1 MGKTIK
7 VCVRTRPTAQ
17 FAAGHIAIDA
27 DRNAITI
34 DKGHEASPDGVCN
47 NAQSRFDFRF
57 HHVLHN
63 ASQDTVY
70 ETLARDVVQ
79 DVVDGINGTIM
90 TYGQTGSGKTFT
102 MLGDMNNYVHRGVAP
117 RALAHVF
124 ADVAARIET
133 QYTVVCTYMEI
144 YNERIFDLLKALG
157 DEDARNDY
165 QIVEE
170 KGGRGVFVRG
180 LTEVEVASEAEAL
193 NLLYSGQL
201 ARTTAQHKLNRNSNR
216 SHSIFT
222 VTLRQQS
229 RSGVSEKVVT
239 SKLNL
244 VDLAGSE
251 RLKKTMEGA
260 DGTAYDVDATMKKES
275 MYINQSLTY
284 LEQCVVGLSK
294 RAPQH
299 VAYRQTKLTGVLK
312 DSLGGNCATLL
323 FACMWAESAHLEET
337 VSTLRLA
344 QRMMRVQNTAE
355 KVQTTDPAR
364 LARKQERLIRDL
376 RQELLM
382 HDALADRSGVK
393 YDPYT
398 PEEQAIIAAQCR
410 RYADADEA
418 RAADLLEFD
427 SVRQMREMCAQ
438 FKKLLRD
445 AEAKA
450 VRARTAMTSAGGV
463 PTGLFAG
470 DEVGMGE
477 DGGDAEAAGV
487 GDAEAGRGLSL
498 GRAPDA
504 SRPLVV
510 VDARSPERASLA
522 ERSVGLGA
530 ERRGKINRTFAA
542 PSHRGAACGRRVAR
556 SCAAG
561 ASLVSSKAA
570 AALRPSEEKPRPS
583 AVPRRRRVAVRRR
596 VLGRTRGEPPVQNGR
611 RGHRQRPQPRVRAL
625 QAPGG
630 TRDARKAPARQA
642 RAVRRQVPNPRRRG
656 PRGRGEARHR
666 GRRRKARGDA
676 PAPPREDPGGG
687 ARRRRR
693 RRRGGVRLDA
703 RGPRREAGLPG
714 RARRVA
720 RGAARPRGGGA
731 GRRRDEGPTRR
742 RLPAVLRAAAAARR
756 PGGGGGPRRQ
766 ARRPGGLRQAR
777 DGARCRPGPRC
788 ARVLPGAEDA
798 ARDRH
803 AESVAP
809 PAAPPQQADV
819 GPPPSPKL
827 PFAILTVTEQ
837 GAMLLLQVL
846 VGLRPAVPSL
856 PVRFSTS
863 SLKTF

>member
-556 SCAAG
+556 FFKGRRCAPFVRG
-561 ASLVSSKAA
+561 EAA
-570 AALRPSEEKPRPS
+570 AERGSTQAPSRRPSTRSRPNSRGAPCPKWTTGTSSTTAAARSSTTS
-583 AVPRRRRVAVRRR
+583 AR
-596 VLGRTRGEPPVQNGR
+596 
-611 RGHRQRPQPRVRAL
+611 
-625 QAPGG
+625 
-630 TRDARKAPARQA
+630 RDARRTRSSSAPS
-642 RAVRRQVPNPRRRG
+642 
-656 PRGRGEARHR
+656 
-666 GRRRKARGDA
+666 
-676 PAPPREDPGGG
+676 
-687 ARRRRR
+687 
-693 RRRGGVRLDA
+693 A
-703 RGPRREAGLPG
+703 RGPTPSPKSATPR
-714 RARRVA
+714 RARTRRSA
-720 RGAARPRGGGA
+720 TSRTSTRGS
-731 GRRRDEGPTRR
+731 RRRAG
-742 RLPAVLRAAAAARR
+742 AAARR
-756 PGGGGGPRRQ
+756 SGRR
-766 ARRPGGLRQAR
+766 
-777 DGARCRPGPRC
+777 GA
-788 ARVLPGAEDA
+788 
-798 ARDRH
+798 
-803 AESVAP
+803 
-809 PAAPPQQADV
+809 
-819 GPPPSPKL
+819 
-827 PFAILTVTEQ
+827 TTT
-837 GAMLLLQVL
+837 
-846 VGLRPAVPSL
+846 
-856 PVRFSTS
+856 TS
-863 SLKTF
+863 STRRSSS

>member
-542 PSHRGAACGRRVAR
+542 PSHRGAV
-556 SCAAG
+556 CAAG
-561 ASLVSSKAA
+561 ASLVRVRPARRSFLQRPPPRSARPRRSRGRARFHAGAESPSVDAFSAELAGSPLSKMDDGDIVNDRSRAFEHYKRQAGRATHEKLQRAKRARSDAKSQIRDAAARADAAKRDIADVDERLEETRRRRREKIRAAGRDDDDVVDEEEFVLMRAGRDAKRDYRDAHGAWLAARRDHAA
-570 AALRPSEEKPRPS
+570 AALDVDATKAQLVDDFQQFFAQLQRRAGLAEEAGPGDKLDDQE
-583 AVPRRRRVAVRRR
+583 AFDKLEMERVAAQDPDA
-596 VLGRTRGEPPVQNGR
+596 LAFF
-611 RGHRQRPQPRVRAL
+611 RA
-625 QAPGG
+625 Q
-630 TRDARKAPARQA
+630 K
-642 RAVRRQVPNPRRRG
+642 
-656 PRGRGEARHR
+656 
-666 GRRRKARGDA
+666 
-676 PAPPREDPGGG
+676 
-687 ARRRRR
+687 
-693 RRRGGVRLDA
+693 
-703 RGPRREAGLPG
+703 
-714 RARRVA
+714 
-720 RGAARPRGGGA
+720 
-731 GRRRDEGPTRR
+731 TRR
-742 RLPAVLRAAAAARR
+742 ATATQNRSH
-756 PGGGGGPRRQ
+756 
-766 ARRPGGLRQAR
+766 LRQLHR
-777 DGARCRPGPRC
+777 NKR
-788 ARVLPGAEDA
+788 
-798 ARDRH
+798 
-803 AESVAP
+803 
-809 PAAPPQQADV
+809 
-819 GPPPSPKL
+819 
-827 PFAILTVTEQ
+827 T
-837 GAMLLLQVL
+837 
-846 VGLRPAVPSL
+846 
-856 PVRFSTS
+856 
-863 SLKTF
+863 

>member
-7 VCVRTRPTAQ
+7 VCVRSRPTAQ

-79 DVVDGINGTIM
+79 DVVDGLNGTIM

-124 ADVAARIET
+124 ADVASRIET
-133 QYTVVCTYMEI
+133 QYTVVCTYLEI

-170 KGGRGVFVRG
+170 KGGRGVLVRG

-294 RAPQH
+294 RTPQH
-299 VAYRQTKLTGVLK
+299 VAYRQTKLTAVLK
-312 DSLGGNCATLL
+312 DALGGNCATLL

-398 PEEQAIIAAQCR
+398 PGEQAIIAAQCR

-463 PTGLFAG
+463 PIGLFAG
-470 DEVGMGE
+470 NEVGMGE
-477 DGGDAEAAGV
+477 DGGDAEEAGV

-510 VDARSPERASLA
+510 LDARSPERASLV

-530 ERRGKINRTFAA
+530 ESPSVDAFSAELAGSPLSKMDDGDIINDRSRAFEHYKRQAGRATHETLQRAKRTRSDAKSKIRDAAARADAAKRDIAVVDEKLEETRQRRREKIR
-542 PSHRGAACGRRVAR
+542 
-556 SCAAG
+556 AAG
-561 ASLVSSKAA
+561 RDDDVVDEEEFVLMRAGRDAKRDYRDAHGAWLAARRDHAA
-570 AALRPSEEKPRPS
+570 AALDVDATK
-583 AVPRRRRVAVRRR
+583 AQLVDDFQQFFAQLQRR
-596 VLGRTRGEPPVQNGR
+596 
-611 RGHRQRPQPRVRAL
+611 
-625 QAPGG
+625 
-630 TRDARKAPARQA
+630 
-642 RAVRRQVPNPRRRG
+642 
-656 PRGRGEARHR
+656 
-666 GRRRKARGDA
+666 
-676 PAPPREDPGGG
+676 
-687 ARRRRR
+687 
-693 RRRGGVRLDA
+693 
-703 RGPRREAGLPG
+703 AGL
-714 RARRVA
+714 
-720 RGAARPRGGGA
+720 
-731 GRRRDEGPTRR
+731 
-742 RLPAVLRAAAAARR
+742 
-756 PGGGGGPRRQ
+756 
-766 ARRPGGLRQAR
+766 
-777 DGARCRPGPRC
+777 
-788 ARVLPGAEDA
+788 AEDA
-798 ARDRH
+798 GPVDKLDDQEAFDKLEMER
-803 AESVAP
+803 VAAQDP
-809 PAAPPQQADV
+809 DALAFFRAQKTRRATATQNR
-819 GPPPSPKL
+819 SH
-827 PFAILTVTEQ
+827 
-837 GAMLLLQVL
+837 
-846 VGLRPAVPSL
+846 LRQL
-856 PVRFSTS
+856 HRNKRT
-863 SLKTF
+863 

>member
-1 MGKTIK
+1 MRYSAAERQAGTLRAAGNLDRGTQKAAQKPNGESMGKTIK

-470 DEVGMGE
+470 DEPPPIG
-477 DGGDAEAAGV
+477 
-487 GDAEAGRGLSL
+487 
-498 GRAPDA
+498 AP
-504 SRPLVV
+504 
-510 VDARSPERASLA
+510 
-522 ERSVGLGA
+522 
-530 ERRGKINRTFAA
+530 
-542 PSHRGAACGRRVAR
+542 
-556 SCAAG
+556 CAAG
-561 ASLVSSKAA
+561 ASLVRVRPARRSFLQRPPPRSARPRRSRGRARFHAGAESPSVDAFSAELAGSPLSKMGDGDIVNDRSRAFEHYKRQAGRATHEKLQRAKRARSDAKSQIRDAAARADAAKRDIADVDERLEETRRRRREKIRAAGRDDDDVVDDEEFVLMRAGRDAKRDYRDAHGAWLAARRDHAA
-570 AALRPSEEKPRPS
+570 AALDVDATKAQLVDDFQQFFAQLQRRAGLAEEAGPGDKLDDQE
-583 AVPRRRRVAVRRR
+583 AFDKLEMERVAAQDPDA
-596 VLGRTRGEPPVQNGR
+596 LAFF
-611 RGHRQRPQPRVRAL
+611 RA
-625 QAPGG
+625 Q
-630 TRDARKAPARQA
+630 K
-642 RAVRRQVPNPRRRG
+642 
-656 PRGRGEARHR
+656 
-666 GRRRKARGDA
+666 
-676 PAPPREDPGGG
+676 
-687 ARRRRR
+687 
-693 RRRGGVRLDA
+693 
-703 RGPRREAGLPG
+703 
-714 RARRVA
+714 
-720 RGAARPRGGGA
+720 
-731 GRRRDEGPTRR
+731 TRR
-742 RLPAVLRAAAAARR
+742 ATATQNRSH
-756 PGGGGGPRRQ
+756 
-766 ARRPGGLRQAR
+766 LRQLHR
-777 DGARCRPGPRC
+777 NKR
-788 ARVLPGAEDA
+788 
-798 ARDRH
+798 
-803 AESVAP
+803 
-809 PAAPPQQADV
+809 
-819 GPPPSPKL
+819 
-827 PFAILTVTEQ
+827 T
-837 GAMLLLQVL
+837 
-846 VGLRPAVPSL
+846 
-856 PVRFSTS
+856 
-863 SLKTF
+863 

>member
-445 AEAKA
+445 AEAKVA
-450 VRARTAMTSAGGV
+450 EVLGWRLGVVTSLVALDLASDLIV
-463 PTGLFAG
+463 
-470 DEVGMGE
+470 
-477 DGGDAEAAGV
+477 
-487 GDAEAGRGLSL
+487 S
-498 GRAPDA
+498 APDVVRGA
-504 SRPLVV
+504 PLQ
-510 VDARSPERASLA
+510 RSPKAS
-522 ERSVGLGA
+522 
-530 ERRGKINRTFAA
+530 KF
-542 PSHRGAACGRRVAR
+542 VASYAR
-556 SCAAG
+556 FFC
-561 ASLVSSKAA
+561 
-570 AALRPSEEKPRPS
+570 
-583 AVPRRRRVAVRRR
+583 
-596 VLGRTRGEPPVQNGR
+596 NM
-611 RGHRQRPQPRVRAL
+611 AL
-625 QAPGG
+625 QANRFQTVAPTLLCSAVIRATRELLNVAPAWPPRLSRFTGYG
-630 TRDARKAPARQA
+630 DGELSRLARDLLSYYRREFPEHHASVRSFAASPKSVLDVARTELQSPIQQLDLDRDA
-642 RAVRRQVPNPRRRG
+642 
-656 PRGRGEARHR
+656 
-666 GRRRKARGDA
+666 
-676 PAPPREDPGGG
+676 
-687 ARRRRR
+687 
-693 RRRGGVRLDA
+693 
-703 RGPRREAGLPG
+703 
-714 RARRVA
+714 
-720 RGAARPRGGGA
+720 
-731 GRRRDEGPTRR
+731 
-742 RLPAVLRAAAAARR
+742 
-756 PGGGGGPRRQ
+756 
-766 ARRPGGLRQAR
+766 
-777 DGARCRPGPRC
+777 
-788 ARVLPGAEDA
+788 
-798 ARDRH
+798 
-803 AESVAP
+803 
-809 PAAPPQQADV
+809 
-819 GPPPSPKL
+819 
-827 PFAILTVTEQ
+827 
-837 GAMLLLQVL
+837 
-846 VGLRPAVPSL
+846 
-856 PVRFSTS
+856 
-863 SLKTF
+863 

>member
-530 ERRGKINRTFAA
+530 ERRGNKSNVRSPL
-542 PSHRGAACGRRVAR
+542 PSGRRVRPARRSFVCGRRVAR
-556 SCAAG
+556 FFKG
-561 ASLVSSKAA
+561 
-570 AALRPSEEKPRPS
+570 
-583 AVPRRRRVAVRRR
+583 RRRVPPV
-596 VLGRTRGEPPVQNGR
+596 RGEAAAE
-611 RGHRQRPQPRVRAL
+611 RGST
-625 QAPGG
+625 QAPSRRPSTRSRPNSRGAPCPKWTTG
-630 TRDARKAPARQA
+630 TSSTTAAARSSTTSARRDARRTKSSSAPS
-642 RAVRRQVPNPRRRG
+642 
-656 PRGRGEARHR
+656 
-666 GRRRKARGDA
+666 
-676 PAPPREDPGGG
+676 
-687 ARRRRR
+687 
-693 RRRGGVRLDA
+693 A
-703 RGPRREAGLPG
+703 RGPTPSPKSATPR
-714 RARRVA
+714 RARTRRSA
-720 RGAARPRGGGA
+720 TSRTSTRGS
-731 GRRRDEGPTRR
+731 RRRAG
-742 RLPAVLRAAAAARR
+742 AAARR
-756 PGGGGGPRRQ
+756 SGRR
-766 ARRPGGLRQAR
+766 
-777 DGARCRPGPRC
+777 GA
-788 ARVLPGAEDA
+788 
-798 ARDRH
+798 
-803 AESVAP
+803 
-809 PAAPPQQADV
+809 
-819 GPPPSPKL
+819 
-827 PFAILTVTEQ
+827 TTT
-837 GAMLLLQVL
+837 
-846 VGLRPAVPSL
+846 
-856 PVRFSTS
+856 TS
-863 SLKTF
+863 STRRSSS

>member
-1 MGKTIK
+1 M
-7 VCVRTRPTAQ
+7 
-17 FAAGHIAIDA
+17 
-27 DRNAITI
+27 
-34 DKGHEASPDGVCN
+34 
-47 NAQSRFDFRF
+47 
-57 HHVLHN
+57 
-63 ASQDTVY
+63 
-70 ETLARDVVQ
+70 
-79 DVVDGINGTIM
+79 
-90 TYGQTGSGKTFT
+90 
-102 MLGDMNNYVHRGVAP
+102 
-117 RALAHVF
+117 
-124 ADVAARIET
+124 
-133 QYTVVCTYMEI
+133 
-144 YNERIFDLLKALG
+144 
-157 DEDARNDY
+157 
-165 QIVEE
+165 
-170 KGGRGVFVRG
+170 
-180 LTEVEVASEAEAL
+180 
-193 NLLYSGQL
+193 
-201 ARTTAQHKLNRNSNR
+201 
-216 SHSIFT
+216 
-222 VTLRQQS
+222 
-229 RSGVSEKVVT
+229 T
-239 SKLNL
+239 SKRNL

-450 VRARTAMTSAGGV
+450 VRARTADTPAGGV

-487 GDAEAGRGLSL
+487 GDAEAGRGLSP

-522 ERSVGLGA
+522 ERSVGPGA
-530 ERRGKINRTFAA
+530 KRRGKINRTFAA

-561 ASLVSSKAA
+561 ARSFLQSRAAFRPGPRRSRGRARFHAGAESPSVDAFSAELAGSPLSKMDDGDTSTTAA
-570 AALRPSEEKPRPS
+570 ARSS
-583 AVPRRRRVAVRRR
+583 
-596 VLGRTRGEPPVQNGR
+596 TRG
-611 RGHRQRPQPRVRAL
+611 A
-625 QAPGG
+625 
-630 TRDARKAPARQA
+630 RDARRTRLQRAKRARSDVKSQ
-642 RAVRRQVPNPRRRG
+642 PRRAARRTRRSATSRTSTRG
-656 PRGRGEARHR
+656 S
-666 GRRRKARGDA
+666 RRRAS
-676 PAPPREDPGGG
+676 
-687 ARRRRR
+687 
-693 RRRGGVRLDA
+693 
-703 RGPRREAGLPG
+703 
-714 RARRVA
+714 
-720 RGAARPRGGGA
+720 
-731 GRRRDEGPTRR
+731 
-742 RLPAVLRAAAAARR
+742 AAARR
-756 PGGGGGPRRQ
+756 SGRRGGDDDDVVDGGARLGARAATQ
-766 ARRPGGLRQAR
+766 ARRPGRDAPLAARRDHAAAALDVDATKAQLVDDFQQFFAQLQRRVGLRRRAR
-777 DGARCRPGPRC
+777 RCSTIGRLDKLEMGALPPRTPM
-788 ARVLPGAEDA
+788 ARVLRAQKTGARPPLVRSHLRQLHRNKRTRASSSPNSRLYPDRDWSAEPGPFA
-798 ARDRH
+798 AR
-803 AESVAP
+803 
-809 PAAPPQQADV
+809 
-819 GPPPSPKL
+819 
-827 PFAILTVTEQ
+827 Q
-837 GAMLLLQVL
+837 GA
-846 VGLRPAVPSL
+846 PSL
-856 PVRFSTS
+856 PVFSPQA
-863 SLKTF
+863 KTF

>member
-522 ERSVGLGA
+522 ERSVGLGT
-530 ERRGKINRTFAA
+530 ERRGNKSNVRSPL
-542 PSHRGAACGRRVAR
+542 PSGRRVRPARRSFVCGRRVAR
-556 SCAAG
+556 FFKG
-561 ASLVSSKAA
+561 
-570 AALRPSEEKPRPS
+570 
-583 AVPRRRRVAVRRR
+583 RRRA
-596 VLGRTRGEPPVQNGR
+596 PPVQGEAAAE
-611 RGHRQRPQPRVRAL
+611 RGST
-625 QAPGG
+625 QAPSRRPSTRSRPNSRGAPCPKWTTG
-630 TRDARKAPARQA
+630 TSSTTAAARSSTTSARRDARRTRSSSAPS
-642 RAVRRQVPNPRRRG
+642 
-656 PRGRGEARHR
+656 
-666 GRRRKARGDA
+666 
-676 PAPPREDPGGG
+676 
-687 ARRRRR
+687 
-693 RRRGGVRLDA
+693 A
-703 RGPRREAGLPG
+703 RGPTPSPKSATPR
-714 RARRVA
+714 RARTRRSA
-720 RGAARPRGGGA
+720 TSRTSTRGS
-731 GRRRDEGPTRR
+731 RRRAG
-742 RLPAVLRAAAAARR
+742 AAARR
-756 PGGGGGPRRQ
+756 SGRR
-766 ARRPGGLRQAR
+766 
-777 DGARCRPGPRC
+777 GA
-788 ARVLPGAEDA
+788 
-798 ARDRH
+798 
-803 AESVAP
+803 
-809 PAAPPQQADV
+809 
-819 GPPPSPKL
+819 
-827 PFAILTVTEQ
+827 TTT
-837 GAMLLLQVL
+837 
-846 VGLRPAVPSL
+846 
-856 PVRFSTS
+856 TS
-863 SLKTF
+863 STRRSSS

>member
-450 VRARTAMTSAGGV
+450 ARADGDDVGGRRADRALR
-463 PTGLFAG
+463 GRR
-470 DEVGMGE
+470 
-477 DGGDAEAAGV
+477 GGH
-487 GDAEAGRGLSL
+487 GRGRRRRRGGRRRRRRGGPRPVP

-510 VDARSPERASLA
+510 VDARSPGARRSPSGASA
-522 ERSVGLGA
+522 SAPSGA
-530 ERRGKINRTFAA
+530 ENKSNVRS
-542 PSHRGAACGRRVAR
+542 PSHRGAVCGRRVAR

-596 VLGRTRGEPPVQNGR
+596 VLGRTRGEPLSKMDDGDIVNDRSRAFEHYKRQAGR
-611 RGHRQRPQPRVRAL
+611 ATHEKLQRAKRARSDAKS
-625 QAPGG
+625 QI
-630 TRDARKAPARQA
+630 RDAAA
-642 RAVRRQVPNPRRRG
+642 RATRRSATSRTSTRGSRRR
-656 PRGRGEARHR
+656 
-666 GRRRKARGDA
+666 
-676 PAPPREDPGGG
+676 
-687 ARRRRR
+687 
-693 RRRGGVRLDA
+693 
-703 RGPRREAGLPG
+703 AG
-714 RARRVA
+714 
-720 RGAARPRGGGA
+720 
-731 GRRRDEGPTRR
+731 
-742 RLPAVLRAAAAARR
+742 AAARR
-756 PGGGGGPRRQ
+756 SGRR
-766 ARRPGGLRQAR
+766 
-777 DGARCRPGPRC
+777 GA
-788 ARVLPGAEDA
+788 
-798 ARDRH
+798 
-803 AESVAP
+803 
-809 PAAPPQQADV
+809 
-819 GPPPSPKL
+819 
-827 PFAILTVTEQ
+827 TTT
-837 GAMLLLQVL
+837 
-846 VGLRPAVPSL
+846 
-856 PVRFSTS
+856 TS
-863 SLKTF
+863 STRRSSS

>member
-477 DGGDAEAAGV
+477 DGGDAEAGH
-487 GDAEAGRGLSL
+487 GLSL

-530 ERRGKINRTFAA
+530 ES
-542 PSHRGAACGRRVAR
+542 PSVDAFSAELAGSPLSKMDDGDIVNDRSRAFEHYKRQAGRATHEKLQRAKRAR
-556 SCAAG
+556 SDAKSQIRDAAARADAAKRDIADVDERLEETRRRRREKIRAAG
-561 ASLVSSKAA
+561 RDDDDVVDEEEFVLMRAGRDAKRDYRDAHGAWLAARRDHAA
-570 AALRPSEEKPRPS
+570 AALDVDATKAQLVDDFQQFFAQLQRRAGLAEEAGPGDKLDDQE
-583 AVPRRRRVAVRRR
+583 AFDKLEMERVAAQDPDA
-596 VLGRTRGEPPVQNGR
+596 LAFF
-611 RGHRQRPQPRVRAL
+611 RA
-625 QAPGG
+625 Q
-630 TRDARKAPARQA
+630 K
-642 RAVRRQVPNPRRRG
+642 
-656 PRGRGEARHR
+656 
-666 GRRRKARGDA
+666 
-676 PAPPREDPGGG
+676 
-687 ARRRRR
+687 
-693 RRRGGVRLDA
+693 
-703 RGPRREAGLPG
+703 
-714 RARRVA
+714 
-720 RGAARPRGGGA
+720 
-731 GRRRDEGPTRR
+731 TRR
-742 RLPAVLRAAAAARR
+742 ATATQNRSH
-756 PGGGGGPRRQ
+756 
-766 ARRPGGLRQAR
+766 LRQLHR
-777 DGARCRPGPRC
+777 NKR
-788 ARVLPGAEDA
+788 
-798 ARDRH
+798 
-803 AESVAP
+803 
-809 PAAPPQQADV
+809 
-819 GPPPSPKL
+819 
-827 PFAILTVTEQ
+827 T
-837 GAMLLLQVL
+837 
-846 VGLRPAVPSL
+846 
-856 PVRFSTS
+856 
-863 SLKTF
+863 